1 MRSALQQRFAIAS
14 TEKGGTGADYP
25 QRIVAMHHLDLS
37 WTPASLVQ
45 RRGRGHRQGNLW
57 SEVHE
62 FVYGTAGANGSPGF
76 DAYKLGLVKIKS
88 ELNYKFMT
96 GDVQERHCE
105 DVGED
110 ASHYMIAA
118 AILSG
123 NNTALEHARITRRIR
138 QLSSDLSSLSSK
150 LEEDLVNQKSLPG
163 EIEKLRAML
172 ADALSD
178 VEHLRSLPLEQELEQ
193 WIVGGVKY
201 SKTKTAAKALMQAIY
216 RIVQGNVPCF
226 ESKIGSV
233 ASLGIY
239 ANYLKG
245 DWVQSVYLRSQNG
258 SVYYD
263 LSQHWET
270 GTQLV
275 RAIGHAIASIARGA
289 TVEQLTEELE
299 RQEAEFN
306 ELPQRIEN
314 LTSEVSR
321 LHQEL
326 EPLIVREAELKKL
339 LMEGQKDNVLST
351 SGASSKRVAAPSP
364 ASYRG
369 ADPEVIEYIKS
380 LPVPTTTDA
389 EGKLISWIDAIAE
402 AALKVREALNEVREG
417 EGAVK
422 RQMTRTGAEQLPR
435 IPLGIPSK
443 SIVGEQLALF

>member
-1 MRSALQQRFAIAS
+1 M
-14 TEKGGTGADYP
+14 
-25 QRIVAMHHLDLS
+25 
-37 WTPASLVQ
+37 
-45 RRGRGHRQGNLW
+45 W